1 MNTFPKH
8 VSSDQD
14 YNPLGNPK
22 DLDILLGVFLSLKP
36 PYDDQDI
43 RVFNAAYKSV
53 HPKLTRKE
61 IMIAERIVDMLI
73 LELEKPEMASMIYG
87 VF

>member
-1 MNTFPKH
+1 MSIIEKNLSVDHGLNQLRHPR
-8 VSSDQD
+8 DME
-14 YNPLGNPK
+14 
-22 DLDILLGVFLSLKP
+22 ILLGVFSSLKP

-43 RVFNAAYKSV
+43 RVFNATYKSV
-53 HPKLTRKE
+53 HPRLTRKE

-73 LELEKPEMASMIYG
+73 LGLEKPELSSKIYG